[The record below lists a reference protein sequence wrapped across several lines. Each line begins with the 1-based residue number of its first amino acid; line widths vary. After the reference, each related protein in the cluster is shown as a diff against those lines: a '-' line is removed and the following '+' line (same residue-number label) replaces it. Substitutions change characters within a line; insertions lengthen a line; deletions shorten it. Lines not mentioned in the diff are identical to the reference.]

1 MEELSQP
8 SYTVYSQAVREKL
21 ATAAP
26 GEVMFRHP
34 HFSQPVFLRFP
45 RPAVLKGSYGMKR
58 WPKPKQGELDG
69 VVSLAKDLKPGDIQR
84 MFEHVEH
91 AKRSEKI
98 AEVIE
103 ELSISPGQNSERII
117 RRIVGGDD
125 RVFTGHGG
133 LTNPVNDI

>member
-1 MEELSQP
+1 MEELAQP

-21 ATAAP
+21 ATFGP

-45 RPAVLKGSYGMKR
+45 RPAVLKGSDGMKR
-58 WPKPKQGELDG
+58 WPKPKHGELDA
-69 VVSLAKDLKPGDIQR
+69 VSVLAKDLKPGDIQR
-84 MFEHVEH
+84 LFDHVEH

-103 ELSISPGQNSERII
+103 ELSKHPGHNSERII
-117 RRIVGGDD
+117 RKIIGADD
-125 RVFTGHGG
+125 RVYTGSGG